1 MRFRTMPLAVALLIT
16 ASPLAA
22 QQVNVAASVP
32 VRSPTGAGVR
42 NLAFG
47 AVTPLIGQTV
57 DVDVIAAAPPQS
69 GSVYAGEFR
78 YDVTG
83 ASGLDFSLSMPA
95 TLTSGSLPPLTLTSS
110 GAQYGGWC
118 VTSGGSS
125 CVLTGFDPAGATVRV
140 CQQTRPNLTCHPNRF
155 FPPATELGVYVGG
168 RLSVPSTARAGVYT
182 GTVTLTIVQVY

>member
-1 MRFRTMPLAVALLIT
+1 MRHRTMLLAVALLVT
-16 ASPLAA
+16 ASPLDA

-42 NLAFG
+42 NLTFG
-47 AVTPLIGQTV
+47 AITPLVGQTV
-57 DVDVIAAAPPQS
+57 DVDVVAAAAPQS
-69 GSVYAGEFR
+69 GSIQAGEFR
-78 YDVTG
+78 YDVAG
-83 ASGLDFSLSMPA
+83 VAGLDFSLTMPA
-95 TLTSGSLPPLTLTSS
+95 TLTSGSLPPLTLTST

-118 VTSGGSS
+118 VTSGGSG
-125 CVLTGFDPAGATVRV
+125 CVLTGFDPAGASVRV

>member
-1 MRFRTMPLAVALLIT
+1 MRYRTMLLAAALLIT

-57 DVDVIAAAPPQS
+57 DVDVVAAAPPQS
-69 GSVYAGEFR
+69 GSVHAGEFR

-95 TLTSGSLPPLTLTSS
+95 TLTSGSLPPLALTSS

-118 VTSGGSS
+118 VMSGGSS
-125 CVLTGFDPAGATVRV
+125 CVLTGFDPAGTTVRV

-155 FPPATELGVYVGG
+155 FPANTELGVYVGG